1 MRVQVCDDIVVVA
14 NLLSLGVSRVNKGE
28 NVGHIPEAGPS

>member
-1 MRVQVCDDIVVVA
+1 MRVQVCDNVVVVA

-28 NVGHIPEAGPS
+28 NVGQ